1 MKQRYIIFFC
11 IINAAFH
18 NVSGFTLPISQS
30 KIKIGAIRA
39 FSPSSSFY
47 PSSGSDG
54 PKIGFENSCVL
65 TDKQISPI
73 IRLNNGVDKKQKIA
87 NAFGLW
93 SLIVAL
99 TTAPF
104 WRAAMWLVNLSY
116 KINPRY
122 DPNRS
127 IFDRT
132 GKIWS
137 KTWLKLTNS
146 YPTISG
152 DVERLKDKGVNE
164 PCLFVANHASWM
176 DIPVLCTVL
185 DPVFKFIAKEDLKA
199 LPCIGEQL
207 KGVSFQNEMHN
218 YQNQLVVYFILVVVD
233 YVIIDIC
240 ILKHMN
246 SSK

>member
-73 IRLNNGVDKKQKIA
+73 IRLI
-87 NAFGLW
+87 
-93 SLIVAL
+93 
-99 TTAPF
+99 
-104 WRAAMWLVNLSY
+104 
-116 KINPRY
+116 
-122 DPNRS
+122 
-127 IFDRT
+127 DRT

-137 KTWLKLTNS
+137 KTCPFLRRKIMYYRHIGLFC
-146 YPTISG
+146 YDD
-152 DVERLKDKGVNE
+152 DV
-164 PCLFVANHASWM
+164 
-176 DIPVLCTVL
+176 
-185 DPVFKFIAKEDLKA
+185 
-199 LPCIGEQL
+199 
-207 KGVSFQNEMHN
+207 
-218 YQNQLVVYFILVVVD
+218 
-233 YVIIDIC
+233 IDG
-240 ILKHMN
+240 
-246 SSK
+246 